1 MFEGLNSVEHISG
14 SESLQ
19 ELNMNL
25 SGQKGLSTN
34 QVPQHFPK
42 DIKKKK
48 LKWKTFPMTCQLLAG
63 QNWQAVCFPAL
74 HKTTKT
80 FLKRMSE

>member
-42 DIKKKK
+42 DIKKKTQMGNISNDMSAVGRAK
-48 LKWKTFPMTCQLLAG
+48 LAG
-63 QNWQAVCFPAL
+63 CVLSCPSQN
-74 HKTTKT
+74 HKNV
-80 FLKRMSE
+80 SEENE